1 MIYIRFGLVLRR
13 ADDHDGYAISV
24 TLLSI
29 LGLSA
34 VQILS
39 SQLRSGV
46 CSACYYLLLE
56 LFYFILEPRSQ
67 RWAHASLRSSDYAP
81 IGYFASFCRN

>member
-1 MIYIRFGLVLRR
+1 VFSEDPALIPLSEIMPVLACEEMYGESAANGQNLYSQSYELIDLVLHR

-34 VQILS
+34 VQI
-39 SQLRSGV
+39 
-46 CSACYYLLLE
+46 
-56 LFYFILEPRSQ
+56 
-67 RWAHASLRSSDYAP
+67 
-81 IGYFASFCRN
+81 